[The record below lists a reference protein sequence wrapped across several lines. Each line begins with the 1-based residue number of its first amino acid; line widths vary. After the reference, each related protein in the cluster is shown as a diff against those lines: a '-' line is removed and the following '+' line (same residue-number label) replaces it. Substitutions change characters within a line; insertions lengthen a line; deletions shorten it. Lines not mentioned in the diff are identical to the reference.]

1 MTAQR
6 GPAAHLC
13 LRVGSRH
20 EVAFVPFPARA
31 PMFVIGAAGTLVSF
45 TLPEQIEAGHVDF
58 ARQLAAKAWAY
69 AVAVERRYRG
79 LPPLPD
85 VPVPYTLTASGRGAA
100 RCRAGAGGP
109 DAAARRTGGDSM
121 TGTSEVRFGADGAA
135 TVQSYVRL
143 TASTYIRCCTYD
155 DHAPIL
161 TIQDGPA
168 DITITNPGQG
178 DVTEDDVR
186 FGRLLAEA
194 VNLYAT
200 ELEKLAA
207 MDPTAAADPG
217 ESGRAA

>member
-1 MTAQR
+1 MTARR

-31 PMFVIGAAGTLVSF
+31 PMFVIGAAGTLVTF

-85 VPVPYTLTASGRGAA
+85 VPVPYTLTAAGRGAA

-109 DAAARRTGGDSM
+109 GAAARRAGGDGM
-121 TGTSEVRFGADGAA
+121 TA
-135 TVQSYVRL
+135 
-143 TASTYIRCCTYD
+143 TASKSGSARTAR
-155 DHAPIL
+155 P
-161 TIQDGPA
+161 
-168 DITITNPGQG
+168 
-178 DVTEDDVR
+178 R
-186 FGRLLAEA
+186 SS
-194 VNLYAT
+194 
-200 ELEKLAA
+200 
-207 MDPTAAADPG
+207 PT
-217 ESGRAA
+217 SG